1 MNPKPN
7 KGILVDEWEVLY
19 KYSSTVEII
28 FKISL
33 ASLSRLMYQE
43 EREPE
48 LLTSCCPH
56 YLETFYLMYSHV
68 ANITLHIPHSS

>member
-7 KGILVDEWEVLY
+7 KGILVEEWEVLY
-19 KYSSTVEII
+19 KYSSTDVV

-33 ASLSRLMYQE
+33 ASLSRLMYQK

-48 LLTSCCPH
+48 LLPA
-56 YLETFYLMYSHV
+56 V
-68 ANITLHIPHSS
+68 HIPWKPFI